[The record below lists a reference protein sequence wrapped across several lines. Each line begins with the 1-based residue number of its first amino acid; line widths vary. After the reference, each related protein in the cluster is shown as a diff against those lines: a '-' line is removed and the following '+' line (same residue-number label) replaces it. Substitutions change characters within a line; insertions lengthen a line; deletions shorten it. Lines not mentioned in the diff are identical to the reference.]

1 MAFKKL
7 TIRIGLWSFC
17 ILTFVPIIFLI
28 VYKTNINTLRDFK
41 SMDINFLILSL
52 VFLCLSWCFD
62 VFRLKV
68 LTEINSTKISFVYGI
83 KAILSYTFLANI
95 TPSSMG
101 GGPLLIYM
109 LKQKGVTYGKATAIT
124 FMRGAISM
132 MFFAIG
138 GIVIVRFNNELLSNT
153 GIKVLYDYTA
163 IILAATGIFFFCLYF
178 APFPTR
184 KYVNSLFNYL
194 ETLSVL
200 RGRISRIKKGLFH
213 VIDDFNS
220 SIKGFILGS
229 SWRLILVVF
238 YTAMIIA
245 SQFLAAPLILK
256 GLGLDT
262 RIMETFMI
270 QWVLN
275 FMLYCV
281 PTPGGSGIS
290 EGLGYAFFS
299 PLVPSHIIGI
309 FLLLWKFVTTYV
321 WILVGGLIVVYSIGM
336 KRLEDITINGEDIQL
351 H

>member
-1 MAFKKL
+1 M
-7 TIRIGLWSFC
+7 
-17 ILTFVPIIFLI
+17 
-28 VYKTNINTLRDFK
+28 N
-41 SMDINFLILSL
+41 INFLTLSL

-68 LTEINSTKISFVYGI
+68 LTEINSTKLSFVYGV
-83 KAILSYTFLANI
+83 KAILSCTFLANI

-101 GGPLLIYM
+101 GGPLLVYM
-109 LKQKGVTYGKATAIT
+109 LNQKGVTYGRATAIV
-124 FMRGAISM
+124 FIRGAVTVL
-132 MFFAIG
+132 FFAIG
-138 GIVIVRFNNELLSNT
+138 GIIIVRFNKDLLSNT
-153 GIKVLYDYTA
+153 GIKVLYDYTVV
-163 IILAATGIFFFCLYF
+163 ILAAIMIFFFCLYF

-184 KYVNSLFNYL
+184 KYTNSLFNYL

-200 RGRISRIKKGLFH
+200 RGRTSRLKKGLFH

-229 SWRLILVVF
+229 NWRLILVVF
-238 YTAMIIA
+238 YTAMINA
-245 SQFLAAPLILK
+245 FQFLAAPLILK

-262 RIMETFMI
+262 KIMETFVI

-281 PTPGGSGIS
+281 PTPGGSGIA
-290 EGLGYAFFS
+290 EGLGYALFS

-321 WILVGGLIVVYSIGM
+321 WILIGGLIVVHSIGM
-336 KRLEDITINGEDIQL
+336 KRLEDIIMNNADVQQRKLYEVPEQKVFEQECKHAGHQCS
-351 H
+351 